1 LPRNVNDLRD
11 LKGGKI
17 LAKKQ
22 DKQTVLVVDD
32 EPIIRESLRL
42 MLEKSG
48 FEVTMAED
56 GEQALDIVK
65 K

>member
-1 LPRNVNDLRD
+1 LT
-11 LKGGKI
+11 GGNI

-22 DKQTVLVVDD
+22 DKQTVLIVDD